1 MRAGDDVIVQWFVG
15 VLVNWCAGV
24 LVYWCAGVLVQW
36 TTKVS
41 RYTGGGAPCSRG

>member
-24 LVYWCAGVLVQW
+24 LVCWCAADCVLV
-36 TTKVS
+36 
-41 RYTGGGAPCSRG
+41 